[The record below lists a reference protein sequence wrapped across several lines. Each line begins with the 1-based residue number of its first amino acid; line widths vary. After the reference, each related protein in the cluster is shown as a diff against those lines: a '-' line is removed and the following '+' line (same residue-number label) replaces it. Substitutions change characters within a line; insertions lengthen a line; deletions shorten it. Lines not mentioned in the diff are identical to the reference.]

1 MRNKALAILALTVLI
16 AFLGILLW
24 RVPRLDLGLVITI
37 VSLMAAYDFLVY
49 RQNGNGR

>member
-24 RVPRLDLGLVITI
+24 RVPRLDLGLDIAI

>member
-16 AFLGILLW
+16 VFLGILLW
-24 RVPRLDLGLVITI
+24 RVPRLDLGLVIVI

-49 RQNGNGR
+49 RQNGNGG